1 MLDTD
6 DTRGLSQR
14 EILLEVRQ
22 DIKEIK
28 EERIEEATQLGK
40 RPTRPEIYGAIS
52 AMTVMM
58 ALAARF
64 IAP

>member
-1 MLDTD
+1 MHDTD

-14 EILLEVRQ
+14 ELLLEMRQ

-28 EERIEEATQLGK
+28 DKRVIEAAALGR